1 MKHSTIHDCRIIDLR
16 KIHDVNRH
24 VMKHA
29 IMSVVLHNSNEISV
43 Y

>member
-1 MKHSTIHDCRIIDLR
+1 MIDLLKMR
-16 KIHDVNRH
+16 DVDRH

-43 Y
+43 C